1 MNITKQIETKIKELP
16 LGTTFGYNE
25 LNIPNE
31 KFTTAA
37 KAIER
42 LLKKGV
48 IKKLAKG
55 TFYKPEQTV
64 FGELKPDEKEV
75 IKPYLYK
82 NGERI
87 AYITGTLLYNQ
98 LGLTTQ
104 VPSVIKIAS
113 LSKRIYINK
122 GTIKAKP
129 VKSYVEVTE
138 SNYNL
143 LGLLD
148 AIKDLNKIPNINYK
162 NAIKRLTEILTKLKD
177 SEVKNLINFAL
188 KYPPRVRALL
198 GALLEETSNQNLEIL
213 QQSLNPITVYKLGL
227 SESELSTLNN
237 WNIK

>member
-1 MNITKQIETKIKELP
+1 MNLTKQIEAKIKGFP

-55 TFYKPEQTV
+55 TFYKPEHTV
-64 FGELKPDEKEV
+64 FGELKPSETV
-75 IKPYLYK
+75 IIKPYLFK
-82 NGERI
+82 NGNRI

-104 VPSVIKIAS
+104 IPAVIKIAS
-113 LSKRIYINK
+113 LKRIYINK
-122 GTIKAKP
+122 GNVKAKP
-129 VKSYVEVTE
+129 VKSYSEVTDK
-138 SNYNL
+138 NYYQ

-148 AIKDLNKIPNINYK
+148 A
-162 NAIKRLTEILTKLKD
+162 LKD
-177 SEVKNLINFAL
+177 FKNIPDLDSSNVIIRLIKLIKELKDNQLKSMVNLAL
-188 KYPPRVRALL
+188 KYPPRVSALL
-198 GALLEETSNQNLEIL
+198 GAFLESVELNVDISKLRNR
-213 QQSLNPITVYKLGL
+213 LNPLTEYNLGIKENDL
-227 SESELSTLNN
+227 PTKSN

>member
-1 MNITKQIETKIKELP
+1 MNITKQIEAKIKGFP

-64 FGELKPDEKEV
+64 FGELKPDEKEM
-75 IKPYLYK
+75 IKPYLFK
-82 NGERI
+82 NGKRI
-87 AYITGTLLYNQ
+87 AYVTGTLLYNQ

-104 VPSVIKIAS
+104 VPSTIKIAS
-113 LSKRIYINK
+113 LTKRIYVNK

-138 SNYNL
+138 SNYYL

-148 AIKDLNKIPNINYK
+148 AIKDLNKIPNLNYS
-162 NAIKRLTEILTKLKD
+162 NAIKRLIELLAELKKP
-177 SEVKNLINFAL
+177 EVKNLVNFAL

-198 GALLEETSNQNLEIL
+198 GALLEETSNQNLEVL
-213 QQSLNPITVYKLGL
+213 KQSLNPITVYKLGI
-227 SESELSTLNN
+227 SDATLSTLKN